1 MDKGSSFKKIK
12 SKAKSLT
19 KKISNKLP
27 KKKSRII
34 FLLVLIQLTLLLF
47 IFIISTRP
55 RITDANTIGMIPV
68 FASKFGATEQ
78 GNIVERFT
86 SRDFEIDSSQVISSS
101 LPSYAKLE
109 ENTLT
114 ISPDKN
120 STQDTII
127 FLQDREKGLIKKV
140 FKVGNL
146 KRDWAYLE
154 QRLFNVLGSLKDQYA
169 FYIHDLT
176 NGDIYSY
183 RGDVQIT
190 PASIAKMGVAILIMR
205 DIEQGKYTLD
215 KTFPYDRKRAIW
227 TSGELGSVATGTPIT
242 ISRYLDLMIKQ
253 SDNNAWLM
261 LIESLGGSWGGFNER
276 IIEELGAN
284 PFFLDPFKST
294 ANVIGKVYT
303 DLYYARTLKPETRDQ
318 LLGIMRDTVP
328 WGKEA
333 IGAGLP
339 AGVDFVNKIGTLWT
353 DTEVSFQDAA
363 IVWGPKSNYI
373 FVVLNENVEWIPGLA
388 TMKQLSSEVYNFLNQ

>member
-1 MDKGSSFKKIK
+1 MDKGSSFKRIK
-12 SKAKSLT
+12 SKAKSLA
-19 KKISNKLP
+19 KKIKNKLP
-27 KKKSRII
+27 KKKLII
-34 FLLVLIQLTLLLF
+34 TFVLILIETTLLVF

-55 RITDANTIGMIPV
+55 RITYDNTVGMIPV
-68 FASKFGATEQ
+68 FARKFGATEQ
-78 GNIVERFT
+78 VSIVQRFVDST
-86 SRDFEIDSSQVISSS
+86 FEIDSSQIIASS
-101 LPSYAKLE
+101 LPPYAKFE
-109 ENTLT
+109 GNSLT

-154 QRLFNVLGSLKDQYA
+154 QRLFNILGNLKDQYA

-176 NGDIYSY
+176 NGDVYSY

-190 PASIAKMGVAILIMR
+190 PASIAKMGTAILIMR
-205 DIEQGKYTLD
+205 DVEAGKYTLE
-215 KTFPYDRKRAIW
+215 KTFPYDRKKAVW
-227 TSGELGSVATGTPIT
+227 TSGELSSLPTGTQVT
-242 ISRYLDLMIKQ
+242 IGRYLDLMIKQ
-253 SDNNAWLM
+253 SDNNAWAM
-261 LIESLGGSWGGFNER
+261 LNEFLGGNWGGFNDR
-276 IIEELGAN
+276 IIAELGAN
-284 PFFLDPFKST
+284 PFFMDPFKST

-318 LLGIMRDTVP
+318 LFNIMRDTVP
-328 WGKEA
+328 WGKQA

-339 AGVDFVNKIGTLWT
+339 SGVDFVNKIGTIWT

-363 IVWGPKSNYI
+363 IVWGPKSNYV
-373 FVVLNENVEWIPGLA
+373 FVVLNENVEWIPGLEI
-388 TMKQLSSEVYNFLNQ
+388 MKQLSSEVYNFLNQ